1 MGLNIPPHLA
11 IIGAAKVAK
20 AKSEFNKLVDEVAGE
35 NIIAQITAAGKTKL
49 IADALRDVAYY
60 GSQGSLWEVYVAVE
74 KVQLTPEMS
83 PFLTEERRQNF
94 KNRIISII
102 SSL

>member
-1 MGLNIPPHLA
+1 MGLNIPPHLV

-20 AKSEFNKLVDEVAGE
+20 AKEEFSKLVNEVAGE

-49 IADALRDVAYY
+49 IADALKDVAYY
-60 GSQGSLWEVYVAVE
+60 GSQGSLWEVYSATE
-74 KVQLTPEMS
+74 KIKITPEMA

-94 KNRIISII
+94 KNRIIAII